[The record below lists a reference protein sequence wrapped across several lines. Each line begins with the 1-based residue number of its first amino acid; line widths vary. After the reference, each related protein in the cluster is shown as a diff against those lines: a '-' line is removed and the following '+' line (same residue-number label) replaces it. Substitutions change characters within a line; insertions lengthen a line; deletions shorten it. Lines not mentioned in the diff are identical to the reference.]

1 MVLAGSALGD
11 GGIDMVLDNGA
22 RVFVEAYSPDLH
34 GVLGDGHMAKDADG
48 RWLLRQGNEVV
59 CIGTM

>member
-1 MVLAGSALGD
+1 
-11 GGIDMVLDNGA
+11 MVLDNGA